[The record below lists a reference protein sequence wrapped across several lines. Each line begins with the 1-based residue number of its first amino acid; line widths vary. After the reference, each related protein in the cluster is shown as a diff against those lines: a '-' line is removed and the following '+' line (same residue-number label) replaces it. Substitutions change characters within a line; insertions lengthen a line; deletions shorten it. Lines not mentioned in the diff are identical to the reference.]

1 MNNDILSN
9 IFFTL
14 YVSLPSSSGR
24 FVTVAAISASNR
36 ENTDVQ
42 LFLKIRTRK
51 QLKVGDRFITS

>member
-1 MNNDILSN
+1 MT
-9 IFFTL
+9 FFQFFCTL

-24 FVTVAAISASNR
+24 FVTASAISASIR

-51 QLKVGDRFITS
+51 HL